1 MRHIICQSFVSL
13 DGVINHM
20 DRWHFDYT
28 DAEAEAIAL
37 EQLRASAG
45 LLMGRGTYEVY
56 AATWPGRTGTYPEL
70 INRLPKY
77 VVSSTLGEAT
87 WNNTRIISAAPA
99 QAIRAL
105 KEEDGPQLLMHGY
118 GPLAKML
125 LAEGAPGRVA
135 AVGASGVGRRRF
147 RGRSA
152 AARGAESGAPVRAGQ
167 AARLRGGR
175 HPGVP
180 QSGVGTGGWLTVPIR

>member
-125 LAEGAPGRVA
+125 LAEGLLDELQLWVHPVLAGVGSGDDLLLREGLNRVLRFEQA
-135 AVGASGVGRRRF
+135 RPLASGVVILAYRNP
-147 RGRSA
+147 
-152 AARGAESGAPVRAGQ
+152 ESE
-167 AARLRGGR
+167 RGG
-175 HPGVP
+175 
-180 QSGVGTGGWLTVPIR
+180 